1 MGLNFH
7 IGNCGV
13 QIEVSALSIE
23 RAEGTNA
30 LNLMEWN
37 LTWLKPN
44 NLKLMEWNFDLAKTQ
59 WYLRCMQWTL
69 T

>member
-13 QIEVSALSIE
+13 QVEVFALNLE
-23 RAEGTNA
+23 RTEGTNT
-30 LNLMEWN
+30 LKLMEQN

-44 NLKLMEWNFDLAKTQ
+44 NLKLMEWSSFWLLPNDLK
-59 WYLRCMQWTL
+59 CMEWTL